1 MRDTTGPCMQ
11 WVDVLLENH
20 PQCADFKCP
29 L

>member
-1 MRDTTGPCMQ
+1 MRDLMGMQ